1 MNSPYVIAEI
11 GINHDGNTKLAL
23 ELIRGAAI
31 SGSNAIKFQYR
42 NIKKSYTKD
51 NSNVEELG
59 DALIKPE
66 IIKNYID
73 PKNIIS
79 LSEEAKKLNLDVGIS
94 FFSVEDVQDFSDLNC
109 FDFFK
114 VPSVEFDNK
123 NLVNFFIAEGKPVYL
138 STGCQTEDDIL
149 NFLSEYKDFG
159 NWKLLHCVSNYPLS
173 SRNCKI
179 GYLKRLQKLCGRD
192 VGYSSHDE
200 DWENC
205 LVSATL
211 GATIIERHITKDK
224 TFKGL
229 DHTSSSTIEEFG
241 RMCSILKNIPL
252 TLLGDSPRALNQGEL
267 LNKQNLGRSV
277 YASKQI
283 EPGECLDE
291 NYVIERCPQVG
302 ITLNEFLKYKNI
314 PLKRKLSK
322 NEVITHSHFVEDK
335 NFETSMRDGANKNL
349 LSLPVRIHDFHNVH
363 KKFNIQNYEFHLSF
377 NEILNKKYLNVNY
390 PKECTYSIHLP
401 DYIDSNNLIDPF
413 SEDSYIKESSIRLIE
428 NTKEFAKILN
438 DLTGKCVNIVG
449 SFSLCNYSKE
459 IFYMKIKEMCD
470 EFSDS
475 QVRLLPQWLPP
486 VAWYFGGSVDTNVFC
501 STEDVYFLKENKI
514 NICFDLCHYFMGLS
528 ANLVSETDFYD
539 LLSIAKH
546 LHIADSIG
554 IDGEGIQIGKGD
566 SKNKKFIV
574 EGLST
579 NNIKVLEVWQ
589 GHLNNFD
596 GFYNSISNSL
606 NFLS

>member
-11 GINHDGNTKLAL
+11 GINHDGNKELAL
-23 ELIRGAAI
+23 ELIKGAAI
-31 SGSNAIKFQYR
+31 SGSNAVKFQYR
-42 NIKKSYTKD
+42 NINKSYTKD
-51 NSNVEELG
+51 NSNIEELG

-73 PKNIIS
+73 PENIIS
-79 LSEEAKKLNLDVGIS
+79 LSKEAKKLNLDVGIS
-94 FFSVEDVQDFSDLNC
+94 FFSVEDVKDFCDLNF

-123 NLVNFFIAEGKPVYL
+123 NLVNLLIAEEKPVYL
-138 STGCQTEDDIL
+138 STGCQTEDNIL
-149 NFLSEYKDFG
+149 KFLYEYEGFQ
-159 NWKLLHCVSNYPLS
+159 NWKLMHCVSNYPLS
-173 SRNCKI
+173 SRNSKL
-179 GYLKRLQKLCGRD
+179 GYLKRLQKLCKRD
-192 VGYSSHDE
+192 VGYSSHDQ

-241 RMCSILKNIPL
+241 RMCYILKNIPL
-252 TLLGDSPRALNQGEL
+252 MLLGDSPRALNQGEL

-277 YASKQI
+277 YASRQV
-283 EPGECLDE
+283 ESGECLGK
-291 NYVIERCPQVG
+291 NSIIERCPQVG
-302 ITLNEFLKYKNI
+302 ITLNELQNYKNI
-314 PLKRKLSK
+314 PLKRKLLK
-322 NEVITHSHFVEDK
+322 NEPITHSHFVETKD
-335 NFETSMRDGANKNL
+335 FETSLREGANKNL
-349 LSLPVRIHDFHNVH
+349 LSLPVRVHDFYNVH
-363 KKFNIQNYEFHLSF
+363 KKFNIKNYEFHLSF
-377 NEILNKKYLNVNY
+377 NEILNKKYLDINY

-413 SEDSYIKESSIRLIE
+413 SEDSYIKELSIRLIE
-428 NTKEFAKILN
+428 NTKKFAKILN

-459 IFYMKIKEMCD
+459 IFYIKIKEMCD

-475 QVRLLPQWLPP
+475 QVKLLPQWLPP
-486 VAWYFGGSVDTNVFC
+486 VAWYFGGSVDMNIFC
-501 STEDVYFLKENKI
+501 STEDVSFLKENKI
-514 NICFDLCHYFMGLS
+514 DICFDLCHYFMGLS

-539 LLSIAKH
+539 LLTLAKH

-554 IDGEGIQIGKGD
+554 IDGEGIQIGQGD
-566 SKNKKFIV
+566 SRNRKFIS

-579 NNIKVLEVWQ
+579 NNTKVLEVWQ

>member
-11 GINHDGNTKLAL
+11 GINHDGNKELAL
-23 ELIRGAAI
+23 ELIKGAAI
-31 SGSNAIKFQYR
+31 SGSNAVKFQYR
-42 NIKKSYTKD
+42 NINKSYTKD
-51 NSNVEELG
+51 NSNIEELG

-73 PKNIIS
+73 PENIIS
-79 LSEEAKKLNLDVGIS
+79 LSKEAKKLNLDVGIS
-94 FFSVEDVQDFSDLNC
+94 FFSVEDVKDFCDLNF

-123 NLVNFFIAEGKPVYL
+123 NLVNLLIAEEKPVYL
-138 STGCQTEDDIL
+138 STGCQTEDNIL
-149 NFLSEYKDFG
+149 KFLHEYEGFQ
-159 NWKLLHCVSNYPLS
+159 NWKLMHCVSNYPLS
-173 SRNCKI
+173 SRNCKL
-179 GYLKRLQKLCGRD
+179 GYLKRLQKLCKRD

-252 TLLGDSPRALNQGEL
+252 MLLGDSPRALNQGEL

-277 YASKQI
+277 YASRQV
-283 EPGECLDE
+283 ESGECLGK
-291 NYVIERCPQVG
+291 NSIIERCPQVG
-302 ITLNEFLKYKNI
+302 ITLNELQNYKNI
-314 PLKRKLSK
+314 PLKRKLLK
-322 NEVITHSHFVEDK
+322 NEPITHSHFVETKD
-335 NFETSMRDGANKNL
+335 FETSLREGANKNL
-349 LSLPVRIHDFHNVH
+349 LSLPVRVHDFYNVH
-363 KKFNIQNYEFHLSF
+363 KKFNIKNYEFHLSF
-377 NEILNKKYLNVNY
+377 NEILNKKYLDINY

-413 SEDSYIKESSIRLIE
+413 SEDSYIKELSIRLIE

-449 SFSLCNYSKE
+449 SFSLCNHSKE
-459 IFYMKIKEMCD
+459 IFYIKIKEMCD

-475 QVRLLPQWLPP
+475 QVKLLPQWLPP
-486 VAWYFGGSVDTNVFC
+486 VAWYFGGSVDMNIFC
-501 STEDVYFLKENKI
+501 STEDVSFLKENKI
-514 NICFDLCHYFMGLS
+514 DICFDLCHYFMGLS

-539 LLSIAKH
+539 LLTLAKH

-554 IDGEGIQIGKGD
+554 IDGEGIQIGQGD
-566 SKNKKFIV
+566 SRNRKFIS

-579 NNIKVLEVWQ
+579 NNTKVLEVWQ